1 MNNES
6 GISSIEMGISGNET
20 NTGVSPTFT
29 DKYNISIDSNH

>member
-20 NTGVSPTFT
+20 NAGVSPTFT
-29 DKYNISIDSNH
+29 DKYNISIESNH